1 MEPSMRPA
9 FLSLRSSR
17 PLRLVAAI
25 AAAAAIAA
33 CASGGSSPSGASATQ
48 NVGAPD
54 GRRSGDVLTQ
64 SDIERAGV
72 STAFDAVQRLRPV
85 WLRTRGRGSIQS
97 SAQYAVVYLDG
108 AQVGGP
114 EALRRISATDVRSIL
129 YLRAADATTRY
140 GTGHEGGAILVETK
154 K

>member
-72 STAFDAVQRLRPV
+72 STAFDAVQRL
-85 WLRTRGRGSIQS
+85 QS

>member
-1 MEPSMRPA
+1 MRP
-9 FLSLRSSR
+9 LVRLTSPR
-17 PLRLVAAI
+17 PLLLAAAVAAL
-25 AAAAAIAA
+25 AA
-33 CASGGSSPSGASATQ
+33 CTSGGSSTSGAAPAQ

-64 SDIERAGV
+64 ADIERASV
-72 STAFDAVQRLRPV
+72 ATAYDAVQRMRPV

-114 EALRRISATDVRSIL
+114 EALRRISASDVRSIL
-129 YLRAADATTRY
+129 FLRAGDATTRY